1 MAVDLST
8 EAAVVPPPER
18 TKGCVTLEAYSALL
32 VRHPPVLIGRPWPLM
47 IIQGGLWRLSGARH
61 MALIWHIPDNA
72 SSSGTLI
79 SSEKCVAE
87 PPEERSLCELSIII
101 IIIIHVSGL
110 EGIVVRLPRAQTLI
124 LRCYLQPRPRRIL
137 AGASWTTAS
146 HGHRSDASMT
156 ARLR

>member
-1 MAVDLST
+1 
-8 EAAVVPPPER
+8 
-18 TKGCVTLEAYSALL
+18 
-32 VRHPPVLIGRPWPLM
+32 M

-87 PPEERSLCELSIII
+87 PPEERSLCELFIIIII

-124 LRCYLQPRPRRIL
+124 L
-137 AGASWTTAS
+137 
-146 HGHRSDASMT
+146 
-156 ARLR
+156 

>member
-1 MAVDLST
+1 MI
-8 EAAVVPPPER
+8 EPPER

-32 VRHPPVLIGRPWPLM
+32 VRHPPVLIGRHWPLM

-61 MALIWHIPDNA
+61 MALIWHMPDNA

-87 PPEERSLCELSIII
+87 PPEERSLCELFIIII

-124 LRCYLQPRPRRIL
+124 LRCCRQPRPRRIL
-137 AGASWTTAS
+137 AGALLWNRCL
-146 HGHRSDASMT
+146 GQGFR
-156 ARLR
+156 